1 MDEQNDQQN
10 PLRAVMF
17 MPGKYSSLF
26 GSSKYRL
33 FDQLDGVRE
42 LLDIAD
48 SYVLNDT
55 TIVRGLRLHDD
66 NDMRRFLLHETERSD
81 SLEMINDEELRS
93 FQQHLGVYE
102 LDSQIRQFDES
113 RDHQLSQIEDHRERS
128 DKIRDFDVERSSLFD
143 EINDREAQ
151 ALILF
156 TDNISASYIPE
167 RLFGDKALNSYPDL
181 LSKSPHFMTENFA
194 KRLKERLSLIHAR
207 DSAIRTLIPSFLFE
221 ALKSSETAGG
231 IGSALRDLRYSAA
244 ARHYREMVRLMTNE
258 EESEEKRND
267 AYDDLDAQ
275 VNRYFSKEGLKP
287 RIPRMFKLTV
297 ALSAFAVSL
306 LFPLA
311 AVAPLLIEA
320 GEEMDRWIRLRNN
333 IFEHYPVASYE
344 NLHTE
349 LKRLFPNIG
358 FQAPHLAHF
367 LQHRDFGW
375 SDELSIYK
383 FL

>member
-1 MDEQNDQQN
+1 MDEQDDQQN
-10 PLRAVMF
+10 PLQAVMF
-17 MPGKYSSLF
+17 IPGNYSSLF
-26 GSSKYRL
+26 NSSKYRL

-81 SLEMINDEELRS
+81 SVEMINDEELSS

-102 LDSQIRQFDES
+102 LDSQIREFDKS
-113 RDHQLSQIEDHRERS
+113 CDHQLSQIEDYVVRS
-128 DKIRDFDVERSSLFD
+128 DLMRDFDLARGSLFN

-156 TDNISASYIPE
+156 TDKIEASYIPE
-167 RLFGDKALNSYPDL
+167 RLFGDKALKSYPDL
-181 LSKSPHFMTENFA
+181 LNKSPHFMKEDFA
-194 KRLKERLSLIHAR
+194 KRLMEQLSLIHAR
-207 DSAIRTLIPSFLFE
+207 DSAIKTMIPSFLFE
-221 ALKSSETAGG
+221 ALKSSETSGG

-244 ARHYREMVRLMTNE
+244 ARHYREMVRVMTNDEEPE
-258 EESEEKRND
+258 EERQS
-267 AYDDLDAQ
+267 AYSDLDAQ
-275 VNRYFSKEGLKP
+275 VSTAFSKEGLKP

-297 ALSAFAVSL
+297 ALSSFAVSL

-311 AVAPLLIEA
+311 AAAPLLIEA
-320 GEEMDRWIRLRNN
+320 GEEIDRWIRLRNN

-358 FQAPHLAHF
+358 FQPPHLAHF

-375 SDELSIYK
+375 PDKLSTYK